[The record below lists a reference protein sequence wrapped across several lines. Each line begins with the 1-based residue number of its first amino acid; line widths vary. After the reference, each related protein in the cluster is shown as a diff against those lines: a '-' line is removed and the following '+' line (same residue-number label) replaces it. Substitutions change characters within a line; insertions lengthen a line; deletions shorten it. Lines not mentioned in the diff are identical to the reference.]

1 MNTKTTSDT
10 ALGSNRT
17 NPSVSRRKT
26 RRTLGGQFHLLINF
40 VSLVYSRFRQE
51 RCFQLCGSLTF
62 TTLLALVPLITIA
75 LMFMTAFPVFN
86 TLSEQ
91 LREFVLT
98 NMVPEAG
105 SKVISGYVQ
114 QFSSN
119 AAKLTAAG
127 VSVFVVSS
135 IMLMLTID
143 KAFNTIWRVKRPR
156 PLVQRVLIYWSL
168 LTVGPLLMGGSL
180 TLWSWLVKLSND
192 ASGVVPIVAIELLKV
207 VPLALTALAFGL
219 LYRLIPNRQVSLIDA
234 AIGGVFA
241 AIFFELMKYGFGQ
254 FIANFSSYKLVYGA
268 FASVPIFLIWIYA
281 SWVVVIFAAV
291 ITSGLSY
298 WRTGGVKN
306 PGPPGS
312 LFVDALETIVL
323 LARAHQSGEVLN
335 LEQLRTFVKLPWE
348 EMEFIL
354 DRLVLAGWVAKLQ
367 GNGWVLARDA
377 EGIHAVDVLR
387 SFVIHADAAKATD
400 DQAIRNLVG
409 RIVKSS
415 ESVVDMTL
423 ADIADLRPARPASTR
438 AA

>member
-1 MNTKTTSDT
+1 MSI
-10 ALGSNRT
+10 GR
-17 NPSVSRRKT
+17 
-26 RRTLGGQFHLLINF
+26 QFHLLINF
-40 VSLVYSRFRQE
+40 VSLVYSRFREE

-62 TTLLALVPLITIA
+62 TTLLALVPLVTIA
-75 LMFMTAFPVFN
+75 LMFMTAFPVFDA
-86 TLSEQ
+86 LSEQ
-91 LREFVLT
+91 LREFVLSSL
-98 NMVPEAG
+98 VPDAG

-127 VSVFVVSS
+127 VSVLVASA

-180 TLWSWLVKLSND
+180 TLWSWLVRLSDN
-192 ASGVVPIVAIELLKV
+192 ATGIVPIVVIESLKL
-207 VPLALTALAFGL
+207 VPLGLTALAFGL
-219 LYRLIPNRQVSLIDA
+219 LYRLVPNRQVSVIDA
-234 AIGGVFA
+234 AVGGVFA
-241 AIFFELMKYGFGQ
+241 AVFFEAMKYGFSQ

-268 FASVPIFLIWIYA
+268 FASVPIFLVWVYA

-335 LEQLRTFVKLPWE
+335 LEQLRTIVKLPWE

-354 DRLVLAGWVAKLQ
+354 DRLVAAGWVAKLQ

-387 SFVIHADAAKATD
+387 SFVIHADAAMATD
-400 DQAIRNLVG
+400 DQTIRNLVG

-415 ESVVDMTL
+415 EGVVDMTL
-423 ADIADLRPARPASTR
+423 ADIADLRPARAASTR

>member
-1 MNTKTTSDT
+1 MNTKTTSDS
-10 ALGSNRT
+10 ALGSSRT

-26 RRTLGGQFHLLINF
+26 RRTIGGQFHLLINF
-40 VSLVYSRFRQE
+40 VSLVYSRFREE

-62 TTLLALVPLITIA
+62 TTLLALVPLVTIA

-91 LREFVLT
+91 LREFVLA

-114 QFSSN
+114 QFSNN

-127 VSVFVVSS
+127 VSVFVISS

-180 TLWSWLVKLSND
+180 TLWSWLIKLSND
-192 ASGVVPIVAIELLKV
+192 ASGVVPIVVIETLKV
-207 VPLALTALAFGL
+207 VPIALTALAFGL

-241 AIFFELMKYGFGQ
+241 AVFFEAMKYGFSQ
-254 FIANFSSYKLVYGA
+254 FITNFGSYKLVYGA

-323 LARAHQSGEVLN
+323 LARAHQTGEVLN

-354 DRLVLAGWVAKLQ
+354 ERLVAAGWVAKLQ

-377 EGIHAVDVLR
+377 ETIHAVDVLH
-387 SFVIHADAAKATD
+387 SFVIHADAALATE

-423 ADIADLRPARPASTR
+423 ADIADLHPARPTSTR

>member
-1 MNTKTTSDT
+1 MNTKTTSDN
-10 ALGSNRT
+10 ALGSGRT

-26 RRTLGGQFHLLINF
+26 QRSIGGQFHLLINF

-62 TTLLALVPLITIA
+62 TTLLALVPLVTIA

-98 NMVPEAG
+98 NMVPDAG

-127 VSVFVVSS
+127 VSVFVISS

-192 ASGVVPIVAIELLKV
+192 AS
-207 VPLALTALAFGL
+207 
-219 LYRLIPNRQVSLIDA
+219 NC
-234 AIGGVFA
+234 
-241 AIFFELMKYGFGQ
+241 
-254 FIANFSSYKLVYGA
+254 
-268 FASVPIFLIWIYA
+268 
-281 SWVVVIFAAV
+281 
-291 ITSGLSY
+291 
-298 WRTGGVKN
+298 
-306 PGPPGS
+306 
-312 LFVDALETIVL
+312 
-323 LARAHQSGEVLN
+323 
-335 LEQLRTFVKLPWE
+335 
-348 EMEFIL
+348 
-354 DRLVLAGWVAKLQ
+354 
-367 GNGWVLARDA
+367 
-377 EGIHAVDVLR
+377 
-387 SFVIHADAAKATD
+387 
-400 DQAIRNLVG
+400 
-409 RIVKSS
+409 
-415 ESVVDMTL
+415 
-423 ADIADLRPARPASTR
+423 
-438 AA
+438 

>member
-1 MNTKTTSDT
+1 M
-10 ALGSNRT
+10 GSSRT

-26 RRTLGGQFHLLINF
+26 RRTIGGQFHLLINF
-40 VSLVYSRFRQE
+40 VSLVYSVFRQE
-51 RCFQLCGSLTF
+51 RCFQLCGSLTI
-62 TTLLALVPLITIA
+62 TTLLALVPLVTIA

-91 LREFVLT
+91 LREFVLA

-114 QFSSN
+114 QFSNN

-127 VSVFVVSS
+127 VSVFVISS

-180 TLWSWLVKLSND
+180 TLWSWLIKLSND
-192 ASGVVPIVAIELLKV
+192 ASGVVPIVVIETLKV
-207 VPLALTALAFGL
+207 VPIALTALAFGL

-241 AIFFELMKYGFGQ
+241 AVFFEAMKYGFSQ
-254 FIANFSSYKLVYGA
+254 FITNFGSYKLVYGA

-323 LARAHQSGEVLN
+323 LARAHQTGEVLN

-354 DRLVLAGWVAKLQ
+354 ERLVAAGWVAKLQ

-377 EGIHAVDVLR
+377 ETIHAVDVLH
-387 SFVIHADAAKATD
+387 SFVIHADAALATE

-423 ADIADLRPARPASTR
+423 ADIADLHPARPTSTR

>member
-1 MNTKTTSDT
+1 MNTKTTSDSV
-10 ALGSNRT
+10 LGSSVT

-26 RRTLGGQFHLLINF
+26 RGTIGGQLYLLSNF

-62 TTLLALVPLITIA
+62 TTLLALVPLVTIV

-98 NMVPEAG
+98 NMVPEMG
-105 SKVISGYVQ
+105 SKVISGYVE
-114 QFSSN
+114 QFSRN

-127 VSVFVVSS
+127 VSVLVISS

-168 LTVGPLLMGGSL
+168 LTAGPLLMGGSL
-180 TLWSWLVKLSND
+180 TIWSWLVRLSND
-192 ASGVVPIVAIELLKV
+192 ASSVVPIVAIELLKV

-219 LYRLIPNRQVSLIDA
+219 LYRLVPNRYVSVIDA

-241 AIFFELMKYGFGQ
+241 AIFFEAMKYGFGQ
-254 FIANFSSYKLVYGA
+254 YIANFASYKLVYGA
-268 FASVPIFLIWIYA
+268 FSSVPIFLIWIYA

-323 LARAHQSGEVLN
+323 LARAHQTGEVLN
-335 LEQLRTFVKLPWE
+335 LEQLRAFVKLPWE

-354 DRLVLAGWVAKLQ
+354 DRLVAGGWVAKLQ
-367 GNGWVLARDA
+367 GNGWILARDA
-377 EGIHAVDVLR
+377 DCIRAVEVLR
-387 SFVIHADAAKATD
+387 SFVIHADAVNSTD

-423 ADIADLRPARPASTR
+423 ADLAQLHAARS
-438 AA
+438 AATKAA

>member
-1 MNTKTTSDT
+1 M
-10 ALGSNRT
+10 GSSRT

-26 RRTLGGQFHLLINF
+26 RRTIGGQFHLLINF
-40 VSLVYSRFRQE
+40 VSLVYSRFREE

-62 TTLLALVPLITIA
+62 TTLLALVPLVTIA

-91 LREFVLT
+91 LREFVLA

-114 QFSSN
+114 QFSNN

-127 VSVFVVSS
+127 VSVFVISS

-180 TLWSWLVKLSND
+180 TLWSWLMKLSND
-192 ASGVVPIVAIELLKV
+192 ASGVVPIVVIETLKV
-207 VPLALTALAFGL
+207 VPIALTALAFGL

-241 AIFFELMKYGFGQ
+241 AVFFEAMKYGFSQ
-254 FIANFSSYKLVYGA
+254 FITNFGSYKLVYGA

-323 LARAHQSGEVLN
+323 LARAHQTGEVLN

-354 DRLVLAGWVAKLQ
+354 ERLVAAGWVAKLQ

-377 EGIHAVDVLR
+377 ETIHAVDVLH
-387 SFVIHADAAKATD
+387 SFVIHADAALATE

-423 ADIADLRPARPASTR
+423 ADIADLHPARPTSTR

>member
-1 MNTKTTSDT
+1 MNNKTTSDS
-10 ALGSNRT
+10 ALGSSRT

-26 RRTLGGQFHLLINF
+26 RRTIGGQFHLLINF
-40 VSLVYSRFRQE
+40 VSLVYSRFREE

-62 TTLLALVPLITIA
+62 TTLLALVPLVTIA

-91 LREFVLT
+91 LREFVLA

-114 QFSSN
+114 QFSNN

-127 VSVFVVSS
+127 VSVFVISS

-180 TLWSWLVKLSND
+180 TLWSWLIKLSND
-192 ASGVVPIVAIELLKV
+192 ASGVVPIVVIETLKV
-207 VPLALTALAFGL
+207 VPIALTALAFGL

-241 AIFFELMKYGFGQ
+241 AVFFEAMKYGFSQ
-254 FIANFSSYKLVYGA
+254 FITNFGSYKLVYGA

-323 LARAHQSGEVLN
+323 LARAHQTGEVLN

-354 DRLVLAGWVAKLQ
+354 ERLVAAGWVAKLQ

-377 EGIHAVDVLR
+377 ETIHAVDVLH
-387 SFVIHADAAKATD
+387 SFVIHADAALATE

-423 ADIADLRPARPASTR
+423 ADIADLHPARPTSTR

>member
-1 MNTKTTSDT
+1 M
-10 ALGSNRT
+10 GSSRT
-17 NPSVSRRKT
+17 NPSVSRRKA
-26 RRTLGGQFHLLINF
+26 RRTIGGQFHLLINF
-40 VSLVYSRFRQE
+40 VSLVYSRFREE

-62 TTLLALVPLITIA
+62 TTLLALVPLVTIA

-91 LREFVLT
+91 LREFVLA

-114 QFSSN
+114 QFSNN

-127 VSVFVVSS
+127 VSVFVISS

-180 TLWSWLVKLSND
+180 TLWSWLIKLSND
-192 ASGVVPIVAIELLKV
+192 ASGVVPIVVIETLKV
-207 VPLALTALAFGL
+207 VPIALTALAFGL

-241 AIFFELMKYGFGQ
+241 AVFFEAMKYGFSQ
-254 FIANFSSYKLVYGA
+254 FITNFGSYKLVYGA

-323 LARAHQSGEVLN
+323 LARAHQTGEVLN

-354 DRLVLAGWVAKLQ
+354 ERLVAAGWVAKLQ

-377 EGIHAVDVLR
+377 ETIHAVDVLH
-387 SFVIHADAAKATD
+387 SFVIHADAALATE

-423 ADIADLRPARPASTR
+423 ADIADLHPARPTSTR

>member
-1 MNTKTTSDT
+1 M
-10 ALGSNRT
+10 GSSRT

-26 RRTLGGQFHLLINF
+26 RRTIGGQFHLLINF
-40 VSLVYSRFRQE
+40 VSLVYSVFRQE

-62 TTLLALVPLITIA
+62 TTLLALVPLVTIA

-91 LREFVLT
+91 LREFVLA

-114 QFSSN
+114 QFSNN

-127 VSVFVVSS
+127 VSVFVISS

-180 TLWSWLVKLSND
+180 TLWSWLIKLSND
-192 ASGVVPIVAIELLKV
+192 ASGVVPIVVIETLKV
-207 VPLALTALAFGL
+207 VPIALTALAFGL

-241 AIFFELMKYGFGQ
+241 AVFFEAMKYGFSQ
-254 FIANFSSYKLVYGA
+254 FITNFGSYKLVYGA

-323 LARAHQSGEVLN
+323 LARAHQTGEVLN

-354 DRLVLAGWVAKLQ
+354 ERLVAAGWVAKLQ

-377 EGIHAVDVLR
+377 ETIHAVDVLH
-387 SFVIHADAAKATD
+387 SFVIHADAALATE

-423 ADIADLRPARPASTR
+423 ADIADLHPARPTSTR

>member
-1 MNTKTTSDT
+1 M
-10 ALGSNRT
+10 GSSRT

-26 RRTLGGQFHLLINF
+26 RRTIGGQFHLLINF
-40 VSLVYSRFRQE
+40 VSLVYSVFRQE

-62 TTLLALVPLITIA
+62 TTLLALVPLVTIA

-91 LREFVLT
+91 LREFVLA

-114 QFSSN
+114 QFSNN

-127 VSVFVVSS
+127 VSVFVISS

-180 TLWSWLVKLSND
+180 TLWSWLMKLSND
-192 ASGVVPIVAIELLKV
+192 ASGVVPIVVIETLKV
-207 VPLALTALAFGL
+207 VPIALTALAFGL

-241 AIFFELMKYGFGQ
+241 AVFFEAMKYGFSQ
-254 FIANFSSYKLVYGA
+254 FITNFGSYKLVYGA

-323 LARAHQSGEVLN
+323 LARAHQTGEVLN

-354 DRLVLAGWVAKLQ
+354 ERLVAAGWVAKLQ

-377 EGIHAVDVLR
+377 ETIHAVDVLH
-387 SFVIHADAAKATD
+387 SFVIHADAALATE

-423 ADIADLRPARPASTR
+423 ADIADLHPARPTSTR

>member
-1 MNTKTTSDT
+1 MNTKTTSDS
-10 ALGSNRT
+10 ALGSSRT

-26 RRTLGGQFHLLINF
+26 RRTIGGQFHLLINF
-40 VSLVYSRFRQE
+40 VSLVYSRFREE

-62 TTLLALVPLITIA
+62 TTLLALVPLVTIA

-91 LREFVLT
+91 LREFVLA

-114 QFSSN
+114 QFSNN

-127 VSVFVVSS
+127 VSVFVISS

-180 TLWSWLVKLSND
+180 TLWSWLIKLSND
-192 ASGVVPIVAIELLKV
+192 ASGVVPIVVIETLKV
-207 VPLALTALAFGL
+207 VPIALTALAFGL

-241 AIFFELMKYGFGQ
+241 AVFFEAMKYGFSQ
-254 FIANFSSYKLVYGA
+254 FITNFGSYKLVYGA

-323 LARAHQSGEVLN
+323 LARAHQTGEVLN

-354 DRLVLAGWVAKLQ
+354 ERLVAAGWVAKLQ

-377 EGIHAVDVLR
+377 ESIHAVDVLH
-387 SFVIHADAAKATD
+387 SFVIHADAALATE

-423 ADIADLRPARPASTR
+423 ADIADLHPARPTSTR

>member
-1 MNTKTTSDT
+1 M
-10 ALGSNRT
+10 GSSRT

-26 RRTLGGQFHLLINF
+26 RRTIGGQFHLLINF
-40 VSLVYSRFRQE
+40 VSLVYSRFREE

-62 TTLLALVPLITIA
+62 TTLLALVPLVTIA

-91 LREFVLT
+91 LREFVLA

-114 QFSSN
+114 QFSNN

-127 VSVFVVSS
+127 VSVFVISS

-180 TLWSWLVKLSND
+180 TLWSWLIKLSND
-192 ASGVVPIVAIELLKV
+192 ASGVVPIVVIETLKV
-207 VPLALTALAFGL
+207 VPIALTALAFGL

-241 AIFFELMKYGFGQ
+241 AVFFEAMKYGFSQ
-254 FIANFSSYKLVYGA
+254 FITNFGSYKLVYGA

-323 LARAHQSGEVLN
+323 LARAHQTGEVLN

-354 DRLVLAGWVAKLQ
+354 ERLVAAGWVAKLQ

-377 EGIHAVDVLR
+377 ETIHAVDVLH
-387 SFVIHADAAKATD
+387 SFVIHADAALATE

-423 ADIADLRPARPASTR
+423 ADIADLHPARPTSTR